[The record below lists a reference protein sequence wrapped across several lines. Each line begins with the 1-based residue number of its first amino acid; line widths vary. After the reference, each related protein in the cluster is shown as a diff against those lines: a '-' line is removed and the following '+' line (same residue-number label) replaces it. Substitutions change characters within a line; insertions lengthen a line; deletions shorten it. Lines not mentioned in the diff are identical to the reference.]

1 MAAVVTANRVA
12 GMAAEVAFWSVL
24 SLVPAVLVL
33 ASLLGSLQPLIGADR
48 VADAERQVVDALGGV
63 FATQGNELADSVG
76 SLFANPQPGLFSV
89 ALVLALWTASRVF
102 ASMANAFAVV
112 YNRVD
117 HRPWLLRRALGLA
130 LGLGSLVVFAG
141 LLVVLVA
148 GPFAANRAESAVLA
162 VVAVVVWVTTLY
174 RWGPGRAGRW
184 VDGLP
189 GAVLATV
196 LAVVFTI
203 GFRVYLGVQGSNV
216 IVAALGGLLVAL
228 LWFYLLALGLLVG
241 AVFNA
246 VGGRGRTT
254 VGAGGGDAY
263 HEAHDRH

>member
-1 MAAVVTANRVA
+1 MVASVRANRVA

-24 SLVPAVLVL
+24 SMVPAVLVL
-33 ASLLGSLQPLIGADR
+33 ASLLGSLEPLIGAAK
-48 VADAERQVVDALGGV
+48 VADAERRVVDALGGV

-76 SLFANPQPGLFSV
+76 NLFANPQPGLFSV

-130 LGLGSLVVFAG
+130 LGGGSLVVFAG
-141 LLVVLVA
+141 LLVALVA
-148 GPFAANRAESAVLA
+148 GPLAGDQLGSAAVAAVA
-162 VVAVVVWVTTLY
+162 VVAWVTTLY
-174 RWGPGRAGRW
+174 RWGPGRSGRW
-184 VDGLP
+184 IDGVP
-189 GAVLATV
+189 GALLAMV
-196 LAVVFTI
+196 VAVVFTF
-203 GFRVYLGVQGSNV
+203 GFRLYLDVQGSNV

-228 LWFYLLALGLLVG
+228 LWFYLLALGLLLG

-246 VGGRGRTT
+246 V
-254 VGAGGGDAY
+254 VSGGGSAVGDHGGVAY
-263 HEAHDRH
+263 HEVHDRH